1 MVNGGLGSALIEK
14 NPKVSQPLLFS
25 SNSEKEHVIKKSKI
39 TGTWA
44 ETVDIFQVVHS
55 CLSGRFIPSRRHRKS
70 GLLSN

>member
-14 NPKVSQPLLFS
+14 NPKVSQSLLFS
-25 SNSEKEHVIKKSKI
+25 SNSAKGHVIKKSKI

-55 CLSGRFIPSRRHRKS
+55 YLSVSFIPSRRHRKS
-70 GLLSN
+70 GLLLN